1 VFLNYTGFE
10 YLKFIKIFYDYT
22 TQRQGK
28 GDRKVKIIIK
38 SETSSVQ
45 IEKEGICGVLT
56 FVTGWFNLGHIGF
69 AGEFSS

>member
-10 YLKFIKIFYDYT
+10 YLKFIKIFYGYI

-28 GDRKVKIIIK
+28 GDRKIKIIIK

-45 IEKEGICGVLT
+45 TEKVGICG
-56 FVTGWFNLGHIGF
+56 GI
-69 AGEFSS
+69 